1 MMQPDNFGILEIVMM
16 LAALIL
22 LFTYFCLLF
31 EMTHHLSSFNVV

>member
-1 MMQPDNFGILEIVMM
+1 MQPDNFDILEIVMM

-31 EMTHHLSSFNVV
+31 EMTHHLSSFSVM